1 MNLTQQ
7 LFAIFAIPGTVA
19 LVVQTIL
26 LVVGMGTHDADAD
39 GADAGADGGLD
50 GDVFADPGL
59 RVLTVRGLVAFFA
72 VGGWVGI
79 ALIDWNVPV
88 ALAAVLALL
97 AGLGGL
103 FLVAWLF
110 KVMLR
115 LQSAG
120 NLDIRNAIGSVGRVY
135 LTVPGGGR
143 FSGKVTLLLQER
155 AVELE
160 ALTDGSQPIPT
171 GSQVQV
177 TGIRGSQIIVV
188 PLVENETDMH
198 QHEQHMTK

>member
-1 MNLTQQ
+1 MIAQWWNQMNATQQ
-7 LFAIFAIPGTVA
+7 VFAVFAIPATVA
-19 LVVQTIL
+19 LAIQTIL
-26 LVVGMGTHDADAD
+26 LLVGLGTHGTDAD
-39 GADAGADGGLD
+39 GADAAADSGLD

-72 VGGWVGI
+72 VGGWAGI

-97 AGLGGL
+97 FGLGGL

-155 AVELE
+155 TVELE
-160 ALTDGSQPIPT
+160 ALTDEPQPILT
-171 GSQVQV
+171 GSEVKV
-177 TGIRGSQIIVV
+177 TGIRGSQIVV
-188 PLVENETDMH
+188 ESLPGKETSS
-198 QHEQHMTK
+198 

>member
-1 MNLTQQ
+1 
-7 LFAIFAIPGTVA
+7 
-19 LVVQTIL
+19 
-26 LVVGMGTHDADAD
+26 
-39 GADAGADGGLD
+39 
-50 GDVFADPGL
+50 VFADPGL

-72 VGGWVGI
+72 VGGWAGI

-97 AGLGGL
+97 FGLGGL

-120 NLDIRNAIGSVGRVY
+120 NLDIRNAVGSVGRVY

-155 AVELE
+155 TVELE
-160 ALTDGSQPIPT
+160 ALTDEPQPILT
-171 GSQVQV
+171 GSEVKV
-177 TGIRGSQIIVV
+177 TGIRGSQIVV
-188 PLVENETDMH
+188 ESLPGKETSS
-198 QHEQHMTK
+198 

>member
-1 MNLTQQ
+1 MIAQWWNQMNATQQ
-7 LFAIFAIPGTVA
+7 VFAVFAIPATVA
-19 LVVQTIL
+19 LAIQTIL
-26 LVVGMGTHDADAD
+26 LLVGLGTHGTDAD
-39 GADAGADGGLD
+39 GADAAADSGFD

-72 VGGWVGI
+72 VGGWAGI

-97 AGLGGL
+97 FGLGGL

-155 AVELE
+155 TVELE
-160 ALTDGSQPIPT
+160 ALTDEPQPIQT
-171 GSQVQV
+171 GSEVKV
-177 TGIRGSQIIVV
+177 TGIRGSQIVV
-188 PLVENETDMH
+188 ESLPGKETSS
-198 QHEQHMTK
+198 